1 MRLYSTLILTKNSDM
16 KTILTISIMFF
27 FAICLQA
34 QSYNFSVGKRNYEK
48 LQESTLL
55 INEPLWDDPEFN
67 IPLEIE
73 FTFFDQKL
81 EYLYCDDDGA
91 LYSDSIRWDSYD
103 GIVPFGADL
112 MDRSNDFNFG
122 SQANSLSNI
131 SYVVQGEVG
140 TRVQKI
146 EWDNVGFYLDIEQDG
161 VSTDFV
167 NFQLWLYEETG
178 TIEIHFGEMSV
189 SNPDLVFEDLSG
201 PLIGLFNEFDED
213 TETVGE
219 FIYLIGD
226 PQNPIYE
233 SSTVLDYYDF
243 NTIVGT
249 PTNGTVYR
257 FERGSVAVNNV
268 APVQDKYIL
277 SPNPA
282 TDILSIGQNIDQS
295 KIQAIKI
302 YNTNGQLIQTKA
314 ADSNTLNISSLP
326 AGVFYLHI
334 QDKDELS
341 VQRFVKLDK

>member
-1 MRLYSTLILTKNSDM
+1 MRLYSNLISTKNSDM

-219 FIYLIGD
+219 FI
-226 PQNPIYE
+226 
-233 SSTVLDYYDF
+233 
-243 NTIVGT
+243 
-249 PTNGTVYR
+249 
-257 FERGSVAVNNV
+257 
-268 APVQDKYIL
+268 
-277 SPNPA
+277 
-282 TDILSIGQNIDQS
+282 
-295 KIQAIKI
+295 
-302 YNTNGQLIQTKA
+302 
-314 ADSNTLNISSLP
+314 
-326 AGVFYLHI
+326 
-334 QDKDELS
+334 
-341 VQRFVKLDK
+341 